1 MKRLISVLL
10 TVSVIIS
17 SLCML
22 PAYAHNNL
30 IEFVCGLDAMAYF
43 DASSSTL
50 TVKGTGDMCFF
61 YDDIPWWAYRNKI
74 KTVIIEEGIT
84 SVASVAFLDTDI
96 TKAVIASSVET
107 VAADAFSMTDLEEI
121 EFAPGSKLREF
132 YVTDYFRNT
141 PWYKSQE
148 DGAVYLGNML
158 LEYKGTMPANTSV
171 TVKDGTYAINTNA
184 FFNNSNL
191 VDITVPDSVE
201 RIGNNAFY
209 NTAWMNAQPY
219 YEPVYLGKVLYF
231 YNFPWRVINSS
242 DIKEQLV
249 IPEGIV
255 SISSAAFSS
264 HNVYKNISLPKS
276 LEHIGAEAFYSSH
289 YLEGITVAQGSN
301 LKYIDDIAFYGCR
314 NLKGFDFPDSLE
326 RIGINCFIS
335 CDNFRNVI
343 IPAGV
348 KSIGITAFEPNAL
361 DSFTVS
367 EDNPN
372 FCTDENG
379 ILYSKDK
386 STVYAS
392 YQKLDAE
399 ELTLPDTVTEIQA
412 QAFVT
417 TTVKNF
423 VLPAG
428 VNKIGFE
435 AFGESSVES
444 INIPYSVQKINTRT
458 FYSCSNLKEI
468 EIPKSVKFIGD
479 AAFGSCFALKKAIVP
494 EEVRFISDGAFE
506 AEDGVTMYCYLDS
519 VAYYYAIEKGMAFE
533 LLEKPDMAALD
544 SILDECEKLDRDKY
558 FESSLEELD
567 KAVASVD
574 MTITVITQDMV
585 DSWADSIKNAMN
597 NLEYLPADYTAVD
610 EAIAAAGFVERS
622 LYTQE
627 SLAKLD
633 GTVASVDRGLD
644 ISDQSA
650 VEAAAKAINDAIA
663 ALEYLPA
670 DYTAVAAAVE
680 KSNQIDRLLYSQSTL
695 AVLDQ
700 SIAAVDYTLN
710 ITQQSI
716 VDGFAQRIL
725 SAVDSLEYAQVIL
738 RNEPNGVVVSATAKE
753 IYPTTAL
760 TVDMLDP
767 SGYETGNFAVGG
779 NIKSVQYYDINLIRE
794 GEKVQPDGTVL
805 VKIRIPDGVKPEKC
819 RVYHVTE
826 DPVDPLVRFSS
837 TLDGN
842 YIVFETDHFSEFAVI
857 EVEAYLEGVSVTE
870 MPSKLV
876 YSLNE
881 RVDLSGIC
889 VTAVMSDGTSVVI
902 TDFDVA
908 NVDTSSIG
916 TKTVTLYYTLDSVT
930 KSVSFEITVSAD
942 ALYASITSDGKEIEE
957 YNKKV
962 AWYKGYSSETL
973 QLKCITNIDGDYRV
987 KWNSDNSK
995 VMVDENGRV
1004 TNQGFFWPRKA
1015 VITATVTDKDGNV
1028 IAKDSITVRF
1038 YKFKFQLKGIQS
1050 VVGFVKKNNYFIF

>member
-10 TVSVIIS
+10 AVAVLVASMGVV
-17 SLCML
+17 
-22 PAYAHNNL
+22 PVFAQGNE
-30 IEFVCGLDAMAYF
+30 IEFTCGLNSTAYL
-43 DASSSTL
+43 DTSSGIL

-61 YDDIPWWAYRNKI
+61 YDDIPWWAYRDKI

-84 SVASVAFLDTDI
+84 SVASIAFLDTDI
-96 TKAVIASSVET
+96 TRAVIASSVET
-107 VAADAFSMTDLEEI
+107 VAEDAFSMTDIEEI
-121 EFAPGSKLREF
+121 ELAEGSRLREF
-132 YVTDYFRNT
+132 YVNDYFRNT
-141 PWYKSQE
+141 PWYKSQA
-148 DGAVYLGNML
+148 DGVVYLGNML

-171 TVKDGTYAINTNA
+171 TVKDGTYAINANA
-184 FFNNSNL
+184 FFDESNL
-191 VDITVPDSVE
+191 ADITVPDSVE
-201 RIGNNAFY
+201 RIGYNAFY
-209 NTAWMNAQPY
+209 NTAWMNEQPY
-219 YEPVYLGKVLYF
+219 YEPIYLGKVLYF
-231 YNFPWRVINSS
+231 YNFPWRAVELS
-242 DIKEQLV
+242 DLKEKLV

-255 SISSAAFSS
+255 SISCAAFSS
-264 HNVYKNISLPKS
+264 HNAYKNIYLPKS
-276 LEHIGAEAFYSSH
+276 LEHIGAEAFFASH
-289 YLEGITVAQGSN
+289 YLEGITVPQGSN
-301 LKYIDDIAFYGCR
+301 LKYIDDIAFYNCI
-314 NLKGFDFPDSLE
+314 NLKDFYFPDSLE
-326 RIGINCFIS
+326 RIGINCFVS
-335 CDNFRNVI
+335 CEKLKDVI
-343 IPAGV
+343 IPVGV
-348 KSIGITAFEPNAL
+348 KSIGLTAFEPNTL
-361 DSFTVS
+361 NSFTVS
-367 EDNPN
+367 EDNPY

-392 YQKLDAE
+392 YQKLAVE
-399 ELTLPDTVTEIQA
+399 ELALPETVTEIQA

-423 VLPAG
+423 VLPEG

-458 FYSCSNLKEI
+458 FYDCRNLKEI
-468 EIPKSVKFIGD
+468 EIPKSVRFIGD
-479 AAFGSCFALKKAIVP
+479 EAFRSCGVLKKVVVP
-494 EEVRFISDGAFE
+494 EEVNYISDKAFD
-506 AEDGVTMYCYLDS
+506 AENGLMMYCYLDS
-519 VAYYYAIEKGMAFE
+519 VAYYYAIEKGIVFE

-544 SILDECEKLDRDKY
+544 SIIDEYKKIDRYKY
-558 FESSLEELD
+558 FESSLAELD

-585 DSWADSIKNAMN
+585 DSWAAAIETAME

-610 EAIAAAGFVERS
+610 EAIAAAGLVDRS

-627 SLAKLD
+627 SLAELD
-633 GTVASVDRGLD
+633 SAVAAVDRSLD
-644 ISDQSA
+644 VSDQPE
-650 VEAAAKAINDAIA
+650 VEAAAKAIEDAIA
-663 ALEYLPA
+663 GLEYLPA
-670 DYTAVAAAVE
+670 DYTAINAAVAE
-680 KSNQIDRLLYSQSTL
+680 GNRIDRLIYSQATL

-700 SIAAVDYTLN
+700 SIEAVDYSLN

-716 VDGFAQRIL
+716 VDGFAQRIV
-725 SAVDSLEYAQVIL
+725 SAVASLEYAQVIL

-760 TVDMLDP
+760 AVDMLDP
-767 SGYETGNFAVGG
+767 SEYETGNFAVGG
-779 NIKSVQYYDINLIRE
+779 NIISVQYYDINLIRD
-794 GEKVQPDGTVL
+794 GVKIQPDGTVL

-881 RVDLSGIC
+881 PIDLSGIC

-902 TDFDVA
+902 TDYDVA
-908 NVDTSSIG
+908 NADTSSVG
-916 TKTVTLYYTLDSVT
+916 TKTVTLYYTLESVT

-942 ALYASITSDGKEIEE
+942 SLYASITSGGDEIEE
-957 YNKKV
+957 YTKKV

-973 QLKCITNIDGDYRV
+973 QLKCATNITGNYRV
-987 KWNSDNSK
+987 KWKSDNAK

-1004 TNQGFFWPRKA
+1004 TNKGFFWPRKA

-1038 YKFKFQLKGIQS
+1038 YKFNFQLKSVQS
-1050 VVGFVKKNNYFIF
+1050 VVGFVKQNNYFIF